1 MIETV
6 FRTSD
11 IPAANRAEAWR
22 EQLSRTHAP
31 LAAVGMPPTDYRASQ
46 RILDLG
52 DVLVWPSASEPIT
65 LRRTPGL
72 IRQSDP
78 EMYHLSLITGGTVR
92 SVIDDRGTVFGP
104 NELRTNHS
112 SQPFELQLGTR
123 GEPVEAVSVDIPTTR
138 LPLPDDQIRQVTG
151 RRISA
156 RTGIGALVAGFVTD
170 LVRNTASYRAA
181 DAPRLE
187 TILADL
193 LAALLAH
200 ELDDLKLMTP
210 ETHRNTLIPR
220 IHAFVRRHL
229 HDAALDPAAIAEA
242 HHISTSYLH
251 RLFREQGS
259 TVGTWIR
266 QQRLERT
273 RRDLGDPALAGV
285 PVNRIAARWG
295 FPHHP
300 VFTRAFR
307 SAYGMPPRDYRHLA
321 LGGGRAAPDRPSALR
336 DASLKNGVS

>member
-11 IPAANRAEAWR
+11 MPAENRAEAWR

-31 LAAVGMPPTDYRASQ
+31 LAAVGRPPADYRASQ
-46 RILDLG
+46 RLFDLG
-52 DVLVWPSASEPIT
+52 NVLVWPSASEPIA
-65 LRRTPGL
+65 LRRTPRL

-78 EMYHLSLITGGTVR
+78 EVYHLSLITSGTVR
-92 SVIDDRGTVFGP
+92 SVIDGRGTVFGP
-104 NELRTNHS
+104 CELRTNYS
-112 SQPFELQLGTR
+112 SQPFEVQLGTR
-123 GEPVEAVSVDIPTTR
+123 GEPVEAVSVDIPR
-138 LPLPDDQIRQVTG
+138 ALLPLPEAEVRQVTG
-151 RRISA
+151 RRMSA
-156 RTGIGALVAGFVTD
+156 RTGIGSLVAGFLTNLARD
-170 LVRNTASYRAA
+170 ATSYRAA
-181 DAPRLE
+181 DAQRLE

-193 LAALLAH
+193 LAALFAH
-200 ELDDLKLMTP
+200 ELDDLALMTP
-210 ETHRNTLIPR
+210 ETHRNTLVPR

-229 HDAALDPAAIAEA
+229 HDAALDPAAIAAA

-273 RRDLGDPALAGV
+273 RRDLGDPALAAV
-285 PVNRIAARWG
+285 PVHRIASRWG

-300 VFTRAFR
+300 AFTRAFR

-321 LGGGRAAPDRPSALR
+321 LGGGRAAPDRSSALR